1 MSKVTAVIKPTVE
14 QVDQFGE
21 ATNQRN
27 TADKVRN
34 AVYPLFKLSYE
45 QSSIGLFEGNRWL
58 VKATTTNRRS
68 LDVHKLIEEL
78 AKLNVET
85 PATLVESCY
94 TEGSYPTFRVSP
106 IPTLG

>member
-1 MSKVTAVIKPTVE
+1 MNKTTSLIKPTVE

-21 ATNQRN
+21 ATDRRN
-27 TADKVRN
+27 KADKVRN
-34 AVYPLFKLSYE
+34 AVYPLFKLSFE
-45 QSSIGLFEGNRWL
+45 QSNIGLFEGNHWL
-58 VKATTTNRRS
+58 VKASTTNRRA

-94 TEGSYPTFRVSP
+94 TEATYPTFRVSP
-106 IPTLG
+106 VPTLF

>member
-1 MSKVTAVIKPTVE
+1 MTLTNVVKPTVE

-21 ATNQRN
+21 ATHRRN
-27 TADKVRN
+27 SADKVRN

-45 QSSIGLFEGNRWL
+45 QSSIGLFEGSRWI
-58 VKATTTNRRS
+58 VKASTTSRRS
-68 LDVHKLIEEL
+68 LDVHKLIEVLAEL
-78 AKLNVET
+78 KVEA

-106 IPTLG
+106 IPTL